1 MQESNILS
9 NYFIQFIVLPDDGPI
24 KTKNVGVSSSYNI
37 VVTLI
42 ELCAFVGLNYNNW
55 TVMHGI

>member
-9 NYFIQFIVLPDDGPI
+9 NYFIHFIVLPDDGPI
-24 KTKNVGVSSSYNI
+24 KTKYVGVSGSYNI

-42 ELCAFVGLNYNNW
+42 KLCTFVGLN
-55 TVMHGI
+55 